1 MIRQHFTLFGTEQWV
16 YSVDCQRFIALTRA
30 STYLH
35 TNGNIATY
43 LQFFTLI
50 TPMANIKFKL
60 QEIPHASS
68 EEAQGYYPQITDAS
82 HMSVAQLCKAIE
94 GRCTANRADIMA
106 VVSAL
111 ADVIGEQLVR
121 GDSVE
126 VPELGTFSPT
136 LTCSYPIT
144 SLTDKQVARHLRL
157 KGIKFR
163 PKKKLTD
170 KLSNATFTRSTETEA
185 KRTTLTQELAME
197 RITQFFDANPD
208 GMLDRAAFQRIAHAN
223 RMQALRMLKL
233 LTDAGR
239 IVKKGRTYAPYFVL
253 PPIDS
258 EK

>member
-1 MIRQHFTLFGTEQWV
+1 
-16 YSVDCQRFIALTRA
+16 
-30 STYLH
+30 
-35 TNGNIATY
+35 
-43 LQFFTLI
+43 
-50 TPMANIKFKL
+50 MANIKFKL

-94 GRCTANRADIMA
+94 TRCTANRADIMA

-126 VPELGTFSPT
+126 VPELGTFAPT

-170 KLSNATFTRSTETEA
+170 KLNNATFTRSTETGV
-185 KRTTLTQELAME
+185 KRPTLTADVAME
-197 RITQFFDANPD
+197 CIVAFFETTPD
-208 GMLDRAAFQRIAHAN
+208 GLLDRAAFQRITHTN

-239 IVKKGRTYAPYFVL
+239 IVKKGRTYAPYYVL
-253 PPIDS
+253 PPVDA